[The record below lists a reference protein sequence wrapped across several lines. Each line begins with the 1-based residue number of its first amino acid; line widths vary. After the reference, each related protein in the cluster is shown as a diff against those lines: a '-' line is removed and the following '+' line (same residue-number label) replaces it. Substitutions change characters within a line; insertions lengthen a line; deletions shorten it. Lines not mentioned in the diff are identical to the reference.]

1 MIENSFLESGF
12 SFTMAKLL
20 PYIITILIGLI
31 LVFLLRNKLRIKNKF
46 LRITTKLVVFT
57 VPFGIYFA
65 TNPIYEGDF
74 SNNCVLIERTVD
86 YTELEDS
93 KLYVLSIPGCPFCK
107 MAMSKMI
114 QLEERTPGLE
124 IEYLVCSEDSTT
136 LDFYTEINEGKIP
149 IKLAKKPIELMELS
163 EGTFPTYV
171 LVKKNEPLKTWSNQN
186 FGVRALDEVESLM
199 HE

>member
-20 PYIITILIGLI
+20 PYIITVLIGLI

-46 LRITTKLVVFT
+46 LLITVKLIVIAA
-57 VPFGIYFA
+57 PFGIYFA

-74 SNNCVLIERTVD
+74 SNNCVEVERKAD
-86 YTELEDS
+86 YDELEDG

-114 QLEERTPGLE
+114 QLEERNPGLE
-124 IEYLVCSEDSTT
+124 IEYVVCSEDPSTM
-136 LDFYTEINEGKIP
+136 DFYTENNEGKIP
-149 IKLAKKPIELMELS
+149 VQLAQKPSELMDLS

-186 FGVRALDEVESLM
+186 FGVRALDEVESLVVK
-199 HE
+199 